1 MHPLAAERRSVDM
14 PLTKRS
20 TPNKARWGSRHAK
33 VNGAAEPQSRRA
45 HKTQGNARHGRTS
58 RRAKA

>member
-1 MHPLAAERRSVDM
+1 M

>member
-1 MHPLAAERRSVDM
+1 M

-45 HKTQGNARHGRTS
+45 HKTQGNTRHGRTS
-58 RRAKA
+58 RRVKA